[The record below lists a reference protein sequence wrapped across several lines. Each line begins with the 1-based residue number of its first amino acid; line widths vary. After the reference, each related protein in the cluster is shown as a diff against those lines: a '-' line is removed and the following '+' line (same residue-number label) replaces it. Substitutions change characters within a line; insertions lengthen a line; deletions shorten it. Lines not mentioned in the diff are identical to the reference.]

1 MQTKN
6 INIERAPNNNIDGGG
21 TRINM
26 PEKTVLMIQR
36 GSHSIQNGLP
46 EGLQT
51 NADADGAPPL
61 PPRTAIIF
69 TPLPAVSKP
78 QAKLF
83 VIISFFRCRKLVSQS
98 TVEISTPTQ
107 FLPI

>member
-1 MQTKN
+1 
-6 INIERAPNNNIDGGG
+6 
-21 TRINM
+21 
-26 PEKTVLMIQR
+26 MIQR

-78 QAKLF
+78 QGKTTKKNDL
-83 VIISFFRCRKLVSQS
+83 IILQSGAVKIIVRGVFCSSKTSTYLKLV
-98 TVEISTPTQ
+98 Q
-107 FLPI
+107 FLSLKYYFYEE

>member
-1 MQTKN
+1 
-6 INIERAPNNNIDGGG
+6 
-21 TRINM
+21 
-26 PEKTVLMIQR
+26 MIQR

-78 QAKLF
+78 QGKTTKKKRSNYLTEWRSENYCAWRILF
-83 VIISFFRCRKLVSQS
+83 FKNFYIFEASPIFIIKIL
-98 TVEISTPTQ
+98 
-107 FLPI
+107 FL

>member
-78 QAKLF
+78 QAH
-83 VIISFFRCRKLVSQS
+83 RNDS
-98 TVEISTPTQ
+98 TSSGRQNSVPVGSTST
-107 FLPI
+107 